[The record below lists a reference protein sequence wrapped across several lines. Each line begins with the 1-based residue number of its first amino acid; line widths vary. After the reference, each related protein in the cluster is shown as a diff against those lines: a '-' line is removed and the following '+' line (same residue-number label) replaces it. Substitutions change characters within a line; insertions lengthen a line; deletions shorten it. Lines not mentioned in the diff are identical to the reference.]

1 MTTSVTTSTTTASAP
16 SVHALV
22 EAVLNGE
29 HGPLPSD
36 LVATS
41 VFWIHHGTRLAGGPT
56 TYLNQYVLVRLGG
69 SFGACA
75 FEAGEIDPSVCR
87 DASGAALDVLL
98 REAPRPLRIA
108 ALDAY
113 LAERH
118 PHHEAAAAGD
128 AGAGGRGSAGAE
140 RVVLPA
146 GAPEVR
152 ARARDAAIAGLL
164 DIEEGAEVG
173 LIGVVDP
180 LVAAIRERGG
190 HPLPCDLNLKTTR
203 WGDAVTA
210 DMHEVLDRADAVVAT
225 GMTLGNG
232 SFDTIL
238 ERCRSRGVPLVVYA
252 QSGSAVARAFLG
264 SGVTALS
271 AEPFPFSQF
280 SADPTAL
287 YRYRAVVGA

>member
-1 MTTSVTTSTTTASAP
+1 MSGTRTTPTTPTSTTTAP
-16 SVHALV
+16 SVDALV
-22 EAVLNGE
+22 EEVLAGV
-29 HGPLPSD
+29 HGPPPAET
-36 LVATS
+36 VATS
-41 VFWIHHGTRLAGGPT
+41 VFWIHHGTRLAGGDT

-69 SFGACA
+69 SFGGCA
-75 FEAGEIDPSVCR
+75 FEAGDIDPAICR
-87 DASGAALDVLL
+87 EASGTPLDVLL

-113 LAERH
+113 LSEARPHRAAE
-118 PHHEAAAAGD
+118 D
-128 AGAGGRGSAGAE
+128 AE
-140 RVVLPA
+140 PVVLPA
-146 GAPEVR
+146 GTPEVR

-164 DIEEGAEVG
+164 DIAPGAGVG
-173 LIGVVDP
+173 LIGVVNP

-190 HPLPCDLNLKTTR
+190 TPLPCDFNLKATQ
-203 WGDAVTA
+203 WGDPVTT
-210 DMHEVLDRADAVVAT
+210 DMHEVLDRAEAVVAT

-238 ERCRSRGVPLVVYA
+238 ERCRTRGVPLVVYA

-280 SADPTAL
+280 SAEETIL
-287 YRYRAVVGA
+287 YRYRTAAGT